1 MKLSEVKTVNSFY
14 EYLNS
19 LTATNLALWYLSLS
33 NMPITEFI
41 LNTAKEENAEQYEE
55 FLNPPKKI
63 MYIIMEMEKLSKKNK
78 KYAIDEQFRKKRLEQ
93 SQDGTTFEAEE

>member
-1 MKLSEVKTVNSFY
+1 
-14 EYLNS
+14 
-19 LTATNLALWYLSLS
+19 
-33 NMPITEFI
+33 MPITEFI
-41 LNTAKEENAEQYEE
+41 LNTAKEENMEQHEE

-93 SQDGTTFEAEE
+93 SQDGTTFEAKE